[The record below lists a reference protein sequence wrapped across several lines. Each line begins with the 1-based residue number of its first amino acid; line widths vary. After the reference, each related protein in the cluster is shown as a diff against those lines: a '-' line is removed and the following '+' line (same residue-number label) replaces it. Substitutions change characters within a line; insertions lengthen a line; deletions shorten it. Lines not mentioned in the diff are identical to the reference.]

1 MRYFM
6 GNKHKYIGVFGSCLY
21 EQNSMSFLS
30 ALREA
35 CRKSGYTTIALSA
48 SIKSLEDYDSAE
60 GQLRLFDL
68 FRYIEL
74 DCIILLTTTTTY
86 KSIIDSLV
94 EIGKERNIPVFS
106 IDQGID
112 GCYNLLMDY
121 KSAFEDMVHHVIREH
136 NVSRINMIAGLKNN
150 PFSEER
156 IEAYKNVLAE
166 YNIPFE
172 EERLKYGDFWERP
185 TITAVNEIINSNLP
199 LPEAI
204 ICANDTM
211 AITTCSILS
220 DHGYSVPDDII
231 VTGFDGTQS
240 GTYNLPSITT
250 CDPNYAN
257 ALKFIF
263 KEIDAFK
270 QTKQVVPKDHMIKF
284 FTWPRQS
291 CGCLKK
297 SSLNYAKI
305 ISSLYDSSADS
316 TWHMLA
322 MNKLVTKLL
331 DKHSL
336 EDVAEQLPDTAWLWS
351 TNFRFACVKSHIT
364 KSSEVH
370 REPTYMTGSFD
381 EMTTILKV
389 KNQCF
394 DKELTS
400 FNIKDFI
407 PNLDDIIEKPGTTF
421 VVRLISHGKQ
431 VYGYTV
437 DEFDEIDSRALRRCN
452 EFDMFLAH
460 SVNTVLHNFE
470 AKELNK
476 SLERAYD
483 EIASLSIHDPMTGV
497 YNRRGFF
504 TKINTLLESQYMKNK
519 YLYIVYVD
527 LDGLKK
533 INDTYGHN
541 EGDFAITTVA
551 QALQKLSVVNPLCAR
566 FGGDEFICAFF
577 HGLPNAYNAK
587 NLKVQ
592 LMSII
597 RQSPMVSQKEYSID
611 FSIGV
616 LFEQVDSHININD
629 IITTADQKM
638 YANKLEKKRKQTT

>member
-1 MRYFM
+1 MS
-6 GNKHKYIGVFGSCLY
+6 NKHKYIGVFGSCLY
-21 EQNSMSFLS
+21 EQNSMNFLS
-30 ALREA
+30 ALRNA
-35 CRKSGYTTIALSA
+35 CTETNYTTIALSA

-68 FRYIEL
+68 FKYIEL
-74 DCIILLTTTTTY
+74 DCIIILTTTTTY

-94 EIGKERNIPVFS
+94 EIGKLKNIPVFS
-106 IDQGID
+106 IDHALD

-121 KSAFEDMVHHVIREH
+121 KSAFEDIVRHVIVEH
-136 NVSRINMIAGLKNN
+136 KVSRLNMIAGFKNN
-150 PFSEER
+150 AFSEER

-166 YNIPFE
+166 HNIPFDE
-172 EERLKYGDFWERP
+172 EQIKYGDFWEQP
-185 TITAVNEIINSNLP
+185 TITAVNEIINSDLP
-199 LPEAI
+199 MPEAI

-211 AITTCSILS
+211 AITTCSVLN
-220 DHGYSVPDDII
+220 DYGYSVPQDVI

-250 CDPNYAN
+250 CDPNYAS
-257 ALKFIF
+257 ALEFIF
-263 KEIDAFK
+263 KEIDSFK
-270 QTKQVVPKDHMIKF
+270 QTKQVVPKDYMIKF

-291 CGCLKK
+291 CGCLKN
-297 SSLNYAKI
+297 SSLNHAKV
-305 ISSLYDSSADS
+305 ISSLYDSAADS
-316 TWHMLA
+316 SWHMLA
-322 MNKLVTKLL
+322 MNKLVTRLL
-331 DKHSL
+331 DKYSL
-336 EDVAEQLPDTAWLWS
+336 EDIAKQLPDAAWLWS

-364 KSSEVH
+364 DSSKTH
-370 REPTYMTGSFD
+370 NKHTYITDSFD
-381 EMTTILKV
+381 DMTTVLRV
-389 KNQCF
+389 KNKIF
-394 DKELTS
+394 DKELTR
-400 FNIKDFI
+400 FNVKDFI

-437 DEFDEIDSRALRRCN
+437 DEFDELNSRALQRCN

-483 EIASLSIHDPMTGV
+483 DIASLSIHDPMTGV

-504 TKINTLLESQYMKNK
+504 TKINTLLENQYMHNK

-551 QALQKLSVVNPLCAR
+551 HAMQKLSVVNPLCAR

-577 HGLPNAYNAK
+577 HRLPDK
-587 NLKVQ
+587 FTDHTLKEQ
-592 LMSII
+592 LKII
-597 RQSPMVSQKEYSID
+597 IEQTPRASEKEYSID

-616 LFEQVDSHININD
+616 LCEHVSNDININD
-629 IITTADQKM
+629 IISSADKIM
-638 YANKLEKKRKQTT
+638 YADKMKNKQKQNI